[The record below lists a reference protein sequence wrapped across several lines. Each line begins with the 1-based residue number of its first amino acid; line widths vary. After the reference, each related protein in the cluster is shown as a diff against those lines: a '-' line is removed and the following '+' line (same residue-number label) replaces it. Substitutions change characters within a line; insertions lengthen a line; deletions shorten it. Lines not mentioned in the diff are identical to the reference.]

1 MKRLVLS
8 LPVAIAMGL
17 SGCGGDDTTLSDIN
31 ARVEQNHET
40 VTPIARVVFDPTG
53 GRLSVPNDLLF
64 SGTTDG
70 TLEMPDE
77 VAARALNGHAD
88 YSDPGHALGV
98 LDGWS
103 TQSPFVLGMDF
114 PAGYALDADSA
125 GTPGAI
131 RIFEVKMGGEA
142 GCETVPRGAACA
154 PVAELTFGVDFVT
167 SASGNSVA
175 VAPLHPLKPATTYIV
190 AITDVLKDDAGRSI
204 SPSTTYELVRQDIST
219 HPLATPSQLAL
230 QGAINSY
237 EAVLE
242 VGFGVD
248 KASLSFTSAMTTQS
262 VGQILSTV
270 KTMMAA
276 GMSLNPAATPV
287 VSVSYSGMNVAEKL
301 VAMGILAADNPSLP
315 AFGAALL
322 YEGNVTLPYYL
333 ATPSTDNHMA
343 PVNTPWK
350 AACDSGV
357 MVSGY
362 AAAVGDSYPYNPA
375 TTVPISANDGMCI
388 ALSGGALRDFTTDVF
403 VLDKERHLTKYNKI
417 PKTRSMQN
425 LDVQMTLP

>member
-31 ARVEQNHET
+31 TRVEQNHET

-64 SGTTDG
+64 SGTPDG

-88 YSDPGHALGV
+88 YSDPGQALGV

-204 SPSTTYELVRQDIST
+204 GPSSTYELIRQDIST
-219 HPLATPSQLAL
+219 LPLATPSQLAL

-270 KTMMAA
+270 KTMMAV

-333 ATPSTDNHMA
+333 ATPSTENHMA

-357 MVSGY
+357 MVAGY
-362 AAAVGDSYPYNPA
+362 A
-375 TTVPISANDGMCI
+375 
-388 ALSGGALRDFTTDVF
+388 
-403 VLDKERHLTKYNKI
+403 
-417 PKTRSMQN
+417 
-425 LDVQMTLP
+425 